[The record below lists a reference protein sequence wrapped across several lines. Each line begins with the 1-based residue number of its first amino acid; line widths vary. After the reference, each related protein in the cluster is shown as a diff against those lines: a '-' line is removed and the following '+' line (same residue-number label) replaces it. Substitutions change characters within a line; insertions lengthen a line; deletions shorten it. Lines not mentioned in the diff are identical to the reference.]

1 MKKSAL
7 LLLLL
12 SLSTFLYAQNFDIDL
27 LRKINLGRN
36 KDLDALFICI
46 TNTAAYIA
54 YILPFLFLLTGLKKK
69 DPLIRQKAYY
79 MGATVLTS
87 GIISTLLKYIIA
99 RPSPFDIYAGL
110 EKITV
115 GGSFSFPSGHTADA
129 FALATALCFAWP
141 RWYVIIPAF
150 AWAGTVGYSRIDLGV
165 HYPSDVLAG
174 IVIGAGTAIISF
186 FVLKWML
193 LLWRKREK

>member
-12 SLSTFLYAQNFDIDL
+12 SLSTFLYAQNYDIDL

-36 KDLDALFICI
+36 KDLDAVFICI

-54 YILPFLFLLTGLKKK
+54 YILPFLFLLMGWKKK
-69 DPLIRQKAYY
+69 APLLRQKAYY
-79 MGATVLTS
+79 MGVTVLTS
-87 GIISTLLKYIIA
+87 GIISTIIKYIVA
-99 RPSPFDIYAGL
+99 RPRPFDIYAGL

-150 AWAGTVGYSRIDLGV
+150 GWAATVGYSRMDLGV

-174 IVIGAGTAIISF
+174 IIIGAGIAIICF
-186 FVLKWML
+186 FAQKWMTFV
-193 LLWRKREK
+193 WRKREK